1 MRRQAG
7 GGQMVRARSWHG
19 LSQGIREL
27 PGASGTAMQQGPE
40 GEETGWEWGE
50 WAQKQG

>member
-7 GGQMVRARSWHG
+7 GGQMARAWSWHG
-19 LSQGIREL
+19 LSRGIPEL
-27 PGASGTAMQQGPE
+27 PGASGTARQQGQE
-40 GEETGWEWGE
+40 GEGTGWERGE